1 MGSFMEENIKSRII
15 LVLSILTLIFFVGCL
30 KSCGNA
36 YRQKQGRDREMATR
50 LDLEEKINKISQEKS
65 TLEEKFLAAEKQEH
79 EDKLELQQL
88 KKALVQ
94 EQLISQSLKEELNKV
109 SSLKETLEEDLKDA
123 LVEGGK
129 TNKPNKK
136 R

>member
-1 MGSFMEENIKSRII
+1 M
-15 LVLSILTLIFFVGCL
+15 SILILIFFVGCL

-36 YRQKQGRDREMATR
+36 YRQKQARDREMATR

-65 TLEEKFLAAEKQEH
+65 TLEEKFQAAEKQMH
-79 EDKLELQQL
+79 DDKLELGQA

-123 LVEGGK
+123 LVEGGR
-129 TNKPNKK
+129 TSKPKK